1 MVSVD
6 SKEESPA
13 SNEIILNS
21 PKKIKDFTRKNAT
34 DRIVPVLTV
43 EIIGEEWSKD
53 TAEEAAIA
61 IESATGV
68 EELRLILSDIHH
80 FTKTRLSRLSD
91 ALSSLRRLRKF
102 SLHLDRSKLTKAEIQ
117 EIGNM
122 IESMMELDELHYSLC
137 A

>member
-6 SKEESPA
+6 SKEEAPGN
-13 SNEIILNS
+13 NETILNS
-21 PKKIKDFTRKNAT
+21 PKKIKDFIRKTAT

-43 EIIGEEWSKD
+43 EIIGGEWGKD
-53 TAEEAAIA
+53 TAEEAAVA
-61 IESATGV
+61 IEAATGV
-68 EELRLILSDIHH
+68 EELRLILCDIHH
-80 FTKTRLSRLSD
+80 FTKTRLSRLTD

-102 SLHLDRSKLTKAEIQ
+102 SLHLDRSKLTKPEIQ

-122 IESMMELDELHYSLC
+122 VESMMELDELHYSLC